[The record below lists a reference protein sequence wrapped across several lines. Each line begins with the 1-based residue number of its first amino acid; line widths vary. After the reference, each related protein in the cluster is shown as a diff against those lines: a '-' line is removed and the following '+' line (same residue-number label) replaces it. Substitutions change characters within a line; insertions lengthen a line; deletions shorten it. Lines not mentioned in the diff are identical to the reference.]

1 MGTLL
6 PKMPAQTLYVTVHR
20 DELRRL
26 KEEREQ
32 LQQQVA
38 QLSLLLQQA
47 RRPVASAQ
55 LSVPRR
61 VVHLMFSALLDG
73 ISPA

>member
-26 KEEREQ
+26 KEERDQ

-47 RRPVASAQ
+47 QNPEA
-55 LSVPRR
+55 
-61 VVHLMFSALLDG
+61 
-73 ISPA
+73 PAHV

>member
-6 PKMPAQTLYVTVHR
+6 PKMPAQTLYVTITR

-47 RRPVASAQ
+47 QDGQ
-55 LSVPRR
+55 L
-61 VVHLMFSALLDG
+61 
-73 ISPA
+73 PARS

>member
-26 KEEREQ
+26 KEERDQ

-38 QLSLLLQQA
+38 RLNLLLQQA
-47 RRPVASAQ
+47 Q
-55 LSVPRR
+55 DGQVPAR
-61 VVHLMFSALLDG
+61 A
-73 ISPA
+73 